1 VDRRRL
7 ILTGAAGL
15 ASACASPPQLPL
27 GTPLPDDR
35 LLFAQAH
42 LEVRPELAAQHF
54 DCAVGARLTVRRL
67 PALTGVFR
75 ALAEEV
81 PSRLPRDVGSAPAGV
96 CVRLLP
102 GEGAQRGPSRR
113 AALVEA
119 YAQALRRLAPD
130 RSGAVSARAD
140 DIAQAEALCGLT
152 DQAAVNH
159 GRKVGREV
167 FDVLFHTRPAFRD
180 LMAQAALE
188 VAEAR
193 RDPLEN
199 PGCAA
204 ERRTLSPLPGG
215 G

>member
-1 VDRRRL
+1 MDRRRL

-15 ASACASPPQLPL
+15 ASACASPPPLPL
-27 GTPLPDDR
+27 GMPVPDDR
-35 LLFAQAH
+35 LLFTQAH

-54 DCAVGARLTVRRL
+54 DCAVGARLTVRLL
-67 PALTGVFR
+67 PALTEVFR

-81 PSRLPRDVGSAPAGV
+81 ATRLPRDVGPAPTGV

-113 AALVEA
+113 AALIEA

-130 RSGAVSARAD
+130 RAQAVAARTGD
-140 DIAQAEALCGLT
+140 VAQAEALCGLA
-152 DQAAVNH
+152 DQAAIDQ
-159 GRKVGREV
+159 GRAVGRAA
-167 FDVLFHTRPAFRD
+167 FDLLHSRPEFRQ
-180 LMAQAALE
+180 LMREAAVE

-193 RDPLEN
+193 RDPLES
-199 PGCAA
+199 PACAA

>member
-27 GTPLPDDR
+27 VTPLHDDR

-75 ALAEEV
+75 TLAEEV
-81 PSRLPRDVGSAPAGV
+81 ATRLPRDPGPSPADV

-102 GEGAQRGPSRR
+102 GEGVQRGPSRR
-113 AALVEA
+113 AALIEA

-140 DIAQAEALCGLT
+140 DVAEAEALCGLSNAT
-152 DQAAVNH
+152 AIDQ
-159 GRKVGREV
+159 GRAVGREA
-167 FDVLFHTRPAFRD
+167 FQILHSRPAFRQ
-180 LMAQAALE
+180 LMDEAAVE

-193 RDPLEN
+193 RDSLES
-199 PGCAA
+199 PACAA

>member
-1 VDRRRL
+1 MDRRRL

-67 PALTGVFR
+67 PALTKVLQ

-81 PSRLPRDVGSAPAGV
+81 TTRLPRDLGPAPAAI

-102 GEGAQRGPSRR
+102 GEGVQRGPSRR
-113 AALVEA
+113 AALIEA
-119 YAQALRRLAPD
+119 YAQGLRRLAPD
-130 RSGAVSARAD
+130 RAQAVAARTVD
-140 DIAQAEALCGLT
+140 VAQAEALCGLA
-152 DQAAVNH
+152 DEAAVDQ
-159 GRKVGREV
+159 GRAVGREA
-167 FDVLFHTRPAFRD
+167 FDLLHSRPAFRD
-180 LMAQAALE
+180 LMGQAAVE

-193 RDPLEN
+193 RDPLES
-199 PGCAA
+199 PACAA

>member
-1 VDRRRL
+1 MDRRRL

-42 LEVRPELAAQHF
+42 LELHPRVAAQHF
-54 DCAVGARLTVRRL
+54 DCAVGARLAAPPR
-67 PALTGVFR
+67 PALTAVFER
-75 ALAEEV
+75 LAREV
-81 PSRLPRDVGSAPAGV
+81 DSRVPLAATPVDGV
-96 CVRLLP
+96 CARLRP
-102 GEGAQRGPSRR
+102 GEGRQVGASRR
-113 AALVEA
+113 AALAAA
-119 YAQALRRLAPD
+119 YGGALSYLAPD
-130 RSGAVSARAD
+130 RVGA
-140 DIAQAEALCGLT
+140 IAVRVGDLAESEVLCGLT
-152 DQAAVNH
+152 DAATSRAGLSLGAAALDAVTS
-159 GRKVGREV
+159 
-167 FDVLFHTRPAFRD
+167 DPAIRD
-180 LMAQAALE
+180 LLDRAAAE

-193 RDPLEN
+193 RDTLES

>member
-27 GTPLPDDR
+27 GMPLPDDR

-67 PALTGVFR
+67 PALTKVFQT
-75 ALAEEV
+75 LAEEV
-81 PSRLPRDVGSAPAGV
+81 ATRLPRDVEPSPAAV

-102 GEGAQRGPSRR
+102 GEGVQRGPSRR
-113 AALVEA
+113 AALIEA
-119 YAQALRRLAPD
+119 YAQALRGLAPD

-140 DIAQAEALCGLT
+140 DIAEAEALCGLSDAT
-152 DQAAVNH
+152 AIDQ
-159 GRKVGREV
+159 GRAVGREA
-167 FDVLFHTRPAFRD
+167 FGILHSRPAFRQ
-180 LMAQAALE
+180 LMHEAAVE
-188 VAEAR
+188 VSEAR
-193 RDPLEN
+193 RDPMEN